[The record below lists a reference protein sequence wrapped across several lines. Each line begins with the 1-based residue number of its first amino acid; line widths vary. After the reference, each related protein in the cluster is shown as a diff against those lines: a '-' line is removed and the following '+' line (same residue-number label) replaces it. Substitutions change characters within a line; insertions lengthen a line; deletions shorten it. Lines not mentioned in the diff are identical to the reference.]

1 MNGEGTIMGF
11 ARAPLQLAV
20 CAGLL
25 SLGVIS
31 AAKAGGFA
39 RGSADIDTL
48 FEEEN
53 FDLRIE
59 GRAVAP
65 TQKFSVNVNPALVG
79 TNFYDNFLIPSAAL
93 KFNLN
98 QNLRCEGTFTENV
111 GASIEYAAPT
121 IPKGTTSEELTT
133 NEFGAACLVRFDAGP
148 GVFSVIGG
156 VFAEDL
162 NYHRINDLSIPT
174 GGLMPAGTTANLN
187 LDGQEYGW
195 RAGLAYEIPEIK
207 ARAEILYRSGTDY
220 GATGTL
226 TVPGALVHSPAPF
239 VNLPATAEG
248 NLPESV
254 EFIMRSGVAPTW
266 LVFADVKWMDW
277 SVLKALIVTSPLGVT
292 ADQYNWRDGWTVT
305 GGVVHSFGD
314 QFAGQVSLTWDRG
327 VGTGWNIAGAGDI
340 WTLAIGG
347 RLRGPKGGEFRGG
360 IGLSYLDSVTETQ
373 YANAIIPGNIRSG
386 FNSATDSGFA
396 ATFSMGYIVQ
406 W

>member
-1 MNGEGTIMGF
+1 MNYTLSRLSLLF
-11 ARAPLQLAV
+11 
-20 CAGLL
+20 CAGVM
-25 SLGVIS
+25 SLVATN
-31 AAKAGGFA
+31 AAKAGGFS

-53 FDLRIE
+53 FDLRVDA
-59 GRAVAP
+59 RVVVP
-65 TQKFSVNVNPALVG
+65 TQKFTVNANPALVG
-79 TNFYDNFLIPSAAL
+79 TNFYGSYEIPSAAL

-98 QNLRCEGTFTENV
+98 QNLRCEGTFTENT
-111 GASIEYAAPT
+111 GATIEYAAPK
-121 IPKGTTSEELTT
+121 IPTGTTSEEFTT

-148 GVFSVIGG
+148 GVFSLIGG
-156 VFAEDL
+156 VFSEDL
-162 NYHRINDLSIPT
+162 DYHRTTDLSIPT
-174 GGLMPAGTTANLN
+174 GGLLPAGTPANLK

-195 RAGLAYEIPEIK
+195 RAGMAYEIPEIK

-226 TVPGALVHSPAPF
+226 TVPGVLVGSPAAL

-248 NLPESV
+248 HLPQSV
-254 EFIMRSGVAPTW
+254 EFMARSGVAPTW
-266 LVFADVKWMDW
+266 LVFTDVKWTDW
-277 SVLKALIVTSPLGVT
+277 SVQKALIVTSPLGVT
-292 ADQYNWRDGWTVT
+292 ADQYNWKDGWTIT

-314 QFAGQVSLTWDRG
+314 QFAGQVSLTWDQG
-327 VGTGWNIAGAGDI
+327 VGTGWNITGAGDI

-373 YANAIIPGNIRSG
+373 YANAIIPGNVRSG
-386 FNSATDSGFA
+386 FNAATDSGFA
-396 ATFSMGYIVQ
+396 ATFALGYIVQ